1 MLKEEREARKWA
13 ERLRGL
19 MEDRILHLEA
29 LVITMVVDDDDL
41 KQEQAKL
48 EALDALDYNKLGFIK
63 YVESLQEITGVLI
76 KNQPSIYSVYQ
87 EQRQVYVEGYLWF
100 TDVVNEI
107 VKKLIVKFKSG
118 AYSQYYLDSDINVVG
133 MVINTKSILNLLD
146 ESAITEGIDLS
157 NSDRE
162 RVIAIVVQDL
172 SRLVAYEGAY
182 MGMIGV
188 RTGAN
193 TFNGTR
199 YKEPMERLVAKYN
212 IEFGE
217 HLTFFISKQALSL
230 PDVYLPSNLDTRKEF
245 LTLYREV
252 GFNNKFFE
260 SKQNKKR

>member
-87 EQRQVYVEGYLWF
+87 EQRQVYVDGYLWF

-107 VKKLIVKFKSG
+107 VKKLMVKFKSG
-118 AYSQYYLDSDINVVG
+118 TYSQYYLDSDINIVG

-146 ESAITEGIDLS
+146 ESAITAGIDLS
-157 NSDRE
+157 KSDRE

-182 MGMIGV
+182 MGIIGV

-212 IEFGE
+212 IEFSE
-217 HLTFFISKQALSL
+217 HLTFFISKQTLTL
-230 PDVYLPSNLDTRKEF
+230 PDVYLPNNLDTRKEF

-252 GFNNKFFE
+252 GFNNKFYE
-260 SKQNKKR
+260 SK

>member
-19 MEDRILHLEA
+19 LEDRILHLEA

-63 YVESLQEITGVLI
+63 YVDSLQEITGVLI

-87 EQRQVYVEGYLWF
+87 EQRQAYVDGYLWF

-107 VKKLIVKFKSG
+107 VKKLIVKFKTG
-118 AYSQYYLDSDINVVG
+118 AYSQYYLDSDINIVG

-146 ESAITEGIDLS
+146 ESAITAGIDLS
-157 NSDRE
+157 KSDRE

-172 SRLVAYEGAY
+172 ARLVAYDGAY
-182 MGMIGV
+182 MGIIGV

-230 PDVYLPSNLDTRKEF
+230 PDVYLPNNLDTRKEF

-260 SKQNKKR
+260 SK

>member
-19 MEDRILHLEA
+19 LEDRILHLEA
-29 LVITMVVDDDDL
+29 LVVTMVVDDDDL

-118 AYSQYYLDSDINVVG
+118 TYSQFYLDSDINIVG
-133 MVINTKSILNLLD
+133 MVINPKTILNLLD
-146 ESAITEGIDLS
+146 ESDITEGIDLS
-157 NSDRE
+157 KSDRE
-162 RVIAIVVQDL
+162 RVIAIVIQDL
-172 SRLVAYEGAY
+172 TRLVAYEGAY

-212 IEFGE
+212 IEFDDY
-217 HLTFFISKQALSL
+217 LTFFISKQALTL
-230 PDVYLPSNLDTRKEF
+230 PDVYF
-245 LTLYREV
+245 LII
-252 GFNNKFFE
+252 
-260 SKQNKKR
+260 